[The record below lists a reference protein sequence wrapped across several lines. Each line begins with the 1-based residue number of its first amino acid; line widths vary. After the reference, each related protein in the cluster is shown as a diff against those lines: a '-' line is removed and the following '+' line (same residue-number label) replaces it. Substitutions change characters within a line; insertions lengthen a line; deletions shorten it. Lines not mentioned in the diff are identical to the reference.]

1 MATTLVWFRN
11 DLRVEDNTALWNA
24 AQQGSVVGCFLLS
37 PGQWQAH
44 DMAGCRVD
52 FILRTLRE
60 LRTSLNRLGIPL
72 VVQTANSFTEAPKRV
87 VELANQWQC
96 DQVFWNDEYPL
107 DERRRDD
114 TCESLLVS
122 VGLSVQRY
130 QDSLIAP
137 PGTVTRNDGGS
148 FKVFTPFKKVWLQLL
163 SDSEVEELP
172 APSKQAPVKGEQG
185 MIPDQL
191 EGFETSIPAK
201 LWPAGEKEAYRRLQ
215 KFVERS
221 IEEYDTARDFPAV
234 SATSMLSPYLAV
246 GAISARQC
254 LRACLHANRGE
265 LYSGNRGIQTWLSE
279 LVWREFYQHV
289 VVAFP
294 HVCRYQP
301 FKLETDSLPWRSSEV
316 DFQRWCEG
324 KTGVPLVDAGM
335 RQLRETGW
343 MHNRVRMVVAMFL
356 SKNLLLDWR
365 LGERFF
371 MQHLIDGDFAANNGG
386 WQWSAST
393 GTDAVPYFRIFNPF
407 TQGARFDPGGEY
419 IHRYVPE
426 LRAVEPEVLHNPG
439 KLQKSRPHQYPA
451 IMVDIGASRK
461 RALSAF
467 KGGE

>member
-11 DLRVEDNTALWNA
+11 DLRVEDNSALWNA
-24 AQQGSVVGCFLLS
+24 AQKGSVVGCFLLS
-37 PGQWQAH
+37 PRQWRAH

-60 LRTSLNRLGIPL
+60 LKKSLNQLGIPL
-72 VVQTANSFTEAPKRV
+72 AVQAADSFDEAPNAV

-96 DQVFWNDEYPL
+96 SQVFWNDEYPL

-114 TCESLLVS
+114 ACESLLES
-122 VGLSVQRY
+122 AGLSVRRF
-130 QDSLIAP
+130 QDALIAP
-137 PGTVTRNDGGS
+137 PGTVTRNDGGP

-163 SDSEVEELP
+163 FDSEVEELP
-172 APSKQAPVKGEQG
+172 APSKQPPVKGEQG
-185 MIPDQL
+185 TVPDKL
-191 EGFETSIPAK
+191 DGFESSVPAK
-201 LWPAGEKEAYRRLQ
+201 LWPAGEKEAYKRLQ

-221 IEEYDTARDFPAV
+221 IEEYDTARDIPAEPG
-234 SATSMLSPYLAV
+234 TSMLSPYLAV

-254 LRACLHANRGE
+254 LRACLEANRGE

-294 HVCRYQP
+294 HVCRNQP
-301 FKLETDSLPWRSSEV
+301 FKLETDSLPWRSNEV

-407 TQGARFDPGGEY
+407 TQGARFDPEGEY

-426 LRAVEPEVLHNPG
+426 LRGVEPRVLHNPD
-439 KLQKSRPHQYPA
+439 KLQKSRPEQYPA
-451 IMVDIGASRK
+451 IMVDIGASRE
-461 RALSAF
+461 RALAAF
-467 KGGE
+467 KGGK